1 MVLEDI
7 LCDSNVEIALAKM
20 SEELNAP
27 YEEQQARQLSFENE
41 LLDLQQRQARIMEA
55 YEKGAYTVDDYI
67 RRITPLREAEA
78 ELKNKRTEAAGELDQ
93 AAILTE
99 PQEVLAFTS
108 RVADFI
114 RNSPP
119 KDRKQMLNRFIKC
132 VWIEPGKGTVV
143 YRIPLPNDAKRP
155 QATELVLA
163 LDEPVPPTVRVC
175 PPERMADHMDTDRL
189 SELMRSLAIP
199 AVPHG
204 DRSSFRNWAGAR
216 GDISQPVAETVLAH
230 TQLKKLE
237 GAYLTEVFFEQR
249 QMLMQEWGDYLS
261 ETMGPVVP
269 IAASSDPV
277 S

>member
-1 MVLEDI
+1 MEWSI
-7 LCDSNVEIALAKM
+7 LSGYRTTNPASPAVARSLGKQPPSSHHRSLKPAELGSALAVVRDADAWWATKM
-20 SEELNAP
+20 CLI
-27 YEEQQARQLSFENE
+27 F
-41 LLDLQQRQARIMEA
+41 
-55 YEKGAYTVDDYI
+55 
-67 RRITPLREAEA
+67 
-78 ELKNKRTEAAGELDQ
+78 
-93 AAILTE
+93 
-99 PQEVLAFTS
+99 LAFTGVRGGEATQAHWDEIDLETATWTIPALRMKAS
-108 RVADFI
+108 
-114 RNSPP
+114 
-119 KDRKQMLNRFIKC
+119 L
-132 VWIEPGKGTVV
+132 EHVV
-143 YRIPLPNDAKRP
+143 PLSTQARAVLSHARDQSDHREHRIF
-155 QATELVLA
+155 
-163 LDEPVPPTVRVC
+163 